1 MWLFNCILVFL
12 SKYIM
17 CNYILEITSWK
28 KESSI
33 YSFQELVLITFVTFV
48 DLLLFSSFSDI
59 PGASRIK
66 TCDKSRIKTL
76 KKKIFGGKI
85 HLDKNLVKNH

>member
-1 MWLFNCILVFL
+1 MAAILHWL
-12 SKYIM
+12 
-17 CNYILEITSWK
+17 
-28 KESSI
+28 
-33 YSFQELVLITFVTFV
+33 TFVTFV

-76 KKKIFGGKI
+76 KKSSGVKYIWIKTWLKTIKI
-85 HLDKNLVKNH
+85 LSDAYSLRT